1 MKRKTAVSILTVAV
15 FLIAAVC
22 FAEVNPPQA
31 GGTFPEIELAKPSA
45 PAELQYLGLS
55 GSGFFKVNQVKADVV
70 IVEIFSM
77 YCPYCQGEAPN
88 MNNLYS
94 LIESNP
100 KLKGKI
106 KIIGIG
112 INNSAYE
119 TDIFKKKY
127 KVEFP
132 LVPDG
137 DFKLHKTIGQVRTPY
152 FIVVKLK
159 GGKAEVIYSKL
170 GALGDNK
177 DFLSQIVKSAGL
189 K

>member
-1 MKRKTAVSILTVAV
+1 MKRKIAVSILSMAI
-15 FLIAAVC
+15 LLMAAVC
-22 FAEVNPPQA
+22 YAEVNPPQV
-31 GGTFPEIELAKPSA
+31 GGTFPEIELAKPTA

-55 GSGFFKVNQVKADVV
+55 GSGFFKVNQIKSAVV

-88 MNNLYS
+88 VNSLYS
-94 LIESNP
+94 LIEDNP
-100 KLKGKI
+100 RLRGKI

-112 INNSAYE
+112 INNSLYE
-119 TDIFKKKY
+119 TNIFKNKY
-127 KVEFP
+127 KVQFP
-132 LVPDG
+132 LIPDG

-159 GGKAEVIYSKL
+159 GGKTEVIYSKL

-177 DFLSQIVKSAGL
+177 TFLDQIVKSAGL